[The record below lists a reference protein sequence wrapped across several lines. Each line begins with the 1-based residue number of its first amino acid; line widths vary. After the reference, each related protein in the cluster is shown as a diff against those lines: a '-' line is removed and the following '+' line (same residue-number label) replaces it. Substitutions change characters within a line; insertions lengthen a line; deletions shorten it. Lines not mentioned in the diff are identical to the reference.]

1 MRIHHGNYSKEV
13 GRKHLENI
21 ATGDTWT
28 EVKHELGME
37 EGVQMGGNRK
47 VRLTVGMFRQSKS
60 ERIKCWPRPVSNLS
74 YHKGIYIAT

>member
-60 ERIKCWPRPVSNLS
+60 GKDQMLAQICEQFIIS
-74 YHKGIYIAT
+74 